1 MKSSKIAI
9 IVLLCAALNVN
20 SQNTNDWENLL
31 DADLTKWENYLSYQ
45 HQIGYNGDIPK
56 DAMGNTLQPIGYN
69 KDETKVFSVLNEPE
83 GLVLRV
89 SGAIYGALITKKPY
103 KNYHLRLKVKWGETK
118 YDPRKDKLRDSGIL
132 YHSIGEAGVEY
143 WRSWMLSQEFQVME
157 GHMGDFWCQSTSAID
172 IRAFPSEAGGI
183 MSPVA
188 DESQPFRP
196 FKSGGDV
203 FCMRSANY
211 ESAPGEWTTLE
222 LISFE
227 GKSLHIVNGKVVM
240 ILKNSRYIAPDGQEV
255 PLTQGKIQ
263 LQSESA
269 EVFYSDIQIK
279 ELTALPKV
287 YDKLFVE

>member
-1 MKSSKIAI
+1 MKSSKITI
-9 IVLLCAALNVN
+9 IALLCTVFNVN
-20 SQNTNDWENLL
+20 SQTTNEWENLL
-31 DADLTKWENYLSYQ
+31 DPDLTKWENYLSYR

-56 DAMGNTLQPIGYN
+56 DELGHEIQPIGYN
-69 KDETKVFSVLNEPE
+69 NDEVNVFSVLNESE
-83 GLVLRV
+83 GLVLRI
-89 SGAIYGALITKKPY
+89 SGEIYGALFTRKSY
-103 KNYHLRLKVKWGETK
+103 ENYHLTLQMKWGKQK

-157 GHMGDFWCQSTSAID
+157 GHMGDFWCQATSAID

-203 FCMRSANY
+203 FCMRSFNY
-211 ESAPGEWTTLE
+211 ESAPDEWTTLE

-227 GKSLHIVNGKVVM
+227 GKSLHIVNGNVVM
-240 ILKNSRYIAPDGQEV
+240 ILKNSRYTTPDGKEV
-255 PLTQGKIQ
+255 PLTQGKLQ
-263 LQSESA
+263 LQSEAA
-269 EVFYSDIQIK
+269 EVFYRDIRIK
-279 ELTALPKV
+279 NLTELPEA
-287 YDKLFVE
+287 YEKLFVE